1 MANNYTRK
9 ILETFDRG
17 FEVGERVTRQLL
29 IDCFQIALGRYEKLN
44 LGYQRIMEITDIAEQ
59 VRQEYERAFTKDPEA
74 DVYRDRLDRELLAII
89 QDNAPLITF
98 YKRYPEVREITYHG
112 RKK

>member
-44 LGYQRIMEITDIAEQ
+44 WQLS
-59 VRQEYERAFTKDPEA
+59 
-74 DVYRDRLDRELLAII
+74 
-89 QDNAPLITF
+89 NAMH
-98 YKRYPEVREITYHG
+98 R
-112 RKK
+112 